1 MSNNGKYSVS
11 PFEDT
16 SWLYEEEGHINSS
29 YRTHKVMW
37 YNYSSFRQ
45 MVFVR
50 YVWYVRTTVQA
61 IWHAANYNCVSE
73 FACTQCNIRDVNY
86 TMYCVYELCLPSMYF
101 VSCVMFNSSEHQ
113 VPSTVK
119 DTVEILYFS

>member
-29 YRTHKVMW
+29 YRTHKVMS

-61 IWHAANYNCVSE
+61 IWHAANYNFVSE
-73 FACTQCNIRDVNY
+73 FACTQCNIRNVNY
-86 TMYCVYELCLPSMYF
+86 IMYGVYELCLLSLNF
-101 VSCVMFNSSEHQ
+101 VFCVMFNSSEHK
-113 VPSTVK
+113 VPIIV
-119 DTVEILYFS
+119 L